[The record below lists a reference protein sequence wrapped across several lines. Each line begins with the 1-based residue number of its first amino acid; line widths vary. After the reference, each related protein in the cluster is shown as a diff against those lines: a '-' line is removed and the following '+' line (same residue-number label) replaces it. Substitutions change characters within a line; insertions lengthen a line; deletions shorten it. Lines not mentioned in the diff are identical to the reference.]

1 MLHRYLLLALQ
12 VYICYSQ
19 LDLLIVGD
27 WGGMPVPPYYTPG
40 QLQTSK
46 GMDTVASKLR
56 HLQAVLALGDNF
68 YSEGDLPPYEW
79 LGVTLFKL

>member
-1 MLHRYLLLALQ
+1 MLHRCLLLALQ

-27 WGGMPVPPYYTPG
+27 WGGMPVTPYYTPG

-46 GMDTVASKLR
+46 GMDAVASKLR
-56 HLQAVLALGDNF
+56 YLQAVLALGDNF
-68 YSEGDLPPYEW
+68 YSEGALPPYEK
-79 LGVTLFKL
+79 LGVTFI